1 MFSHGSSIPQLGLE
15 KMTSLSY
22 TCIPL
27 NRKNKVYCIQCQML
41 FPVLVSLMYTSCCV
55 RVDRGLMS
63 VVQCL
68 ALESWFIHLH
78 KQREGLP
85 GAIVCVSEMIIVVT
99 IL

>member
-1 MFSHGSSIPQLGLE
+1 
-15 KMTSLSY
+15 MTSLSY
-22 TCIPL
+22 ICIPL

-68 ALESWFIHLH
+68 ALESWVIHLH

>member
-1 MFSHGSSIPQLGLE
+1 
-15 KMTSLSY
+15 MTSLSY
-22 TCIPL
+22 ICIPL

-41 FPVLVSLMYTSCCV
+41 FPVLASLMSTSCCV

-63 VVQCL
+63 VVQQL
-68 ALESWFIHLH
+68 VLESWFIHLH

-85 GAIVCVSEMIIVVT
+85 GAIVCISEIINAVT

>member
-1 MFSHGSSIPQLGLE
+1 
-15 KMTSLSY
+15 
-22 TCIPL
+22 
-27 NRKNKVYCIQCQML
+27 ML
-41 FPVLVSLMYTSCCV
+41 FPVLVSATCCV
-55 RVDRGLMS
+55 MVDRGLMS